1 MTNLHTNLGTI
12 VSEIKG
18 VVSGVD
24 AAAAERLLNEIAAAK
39 RIFLAG
45 CGRSGL
51 MAKAFAMRLM
61 HLGRTAFVVGET
73 TTPAIGAGDL
83 LIVCSGKGAKETL
96 ASFMREAA
104 KAGARCAAVTARPE
118 SPVARLAVVVVVVL
132 PLKQTAQFGGS
143 LFEQCLLVFFDG
155 LVMQMIE
162 SGSAAHSQM
171 AARHANLE

>member
-24 AAAAERLLNEIAAAK
+24 AAAAERLLHEIAAAK

-118 SPVARLAVVVVVVL
+118 SPVARLAVVVVL
-132 PLKQTAQFGGS
+132 PLEQTAQFGGS

-162 SGSAAHSQM
+162 SGSAAHAQM